1 MERRTRNQLYT
12 RCMIDQVIVEL
23 ASGPGGKGA
32 VSFHREKFVTKGGPD
47 GGRGGRGGHVIAI
60 ASGQTNTLLRYRR
73 QRSFRAQSGQ
83 PGGTSNRRG
92 RDGEDLILEVP
103 AGTIISRLRRDGS
116 VAEVVAD
123 LADDGAGTVVARGGR
138 GGHGNAYFKSSTN
151 STPRVA
157 QQGQSGDGG
166 SFRLELRLI
175 ADVGIVGL
183 PNTGKSTL
191 LQQLSAAQPRV
202 AAYPFTTLEPHLGV
216 VQAGWEEFVLA
227 DLPGLI
233 EGAAEGAGL
242 GHEFL
247 RHTGRTRVLIHLVD
261 GMRDDPVG
269 AYDAINRE
277 LEAYDPKLAAKPQVL
292 AVNKLDT
299 EEVVVL
305 RDEIAAL
312 FAARDLAP
320 LFISAQTGEGTD
332 GVVDQALE
340 VWRAARAADEEV
352 RRQRP
357 AAPIVIQPRPDSRR
371 YEVQKLKDGS
381 YRVRGR
387 QVETF
392 IEMMDMKEEGVREE
406 AYRWLSRR
414 GVSGALRKA
423 GLEPG
428 DLVRVG
434 WTRWTWEA

>member
-1 MERRTRNQLYT
+1 
-12 RCMIDQVIVEL
+12 MIDQVTVEL
-23 ASGPGGKGA
+23 AAGAGGNGA

-60 ASGQTNTLLRYRR
+60 ASGQINTLLRYRR
-73 QRSFRAQSGQ
+73 QRNFRAAVGQ

-103 AGTIISRLRRDGS
+103 AGTTISRLKRDGS
-116 VAEVVAD
+116 IIEQVAD
-123 LADDGAGTVVARGGR
+123 LASDGAGAVIARGGR
-138 GGHGNAYFKSSTN
+138 GGNGNAYFKSSTN
-151 STPRVA
+151 RAPRVA
-157 QQGQSGDGG
+157 QQGQSGDTG
-166 SFRLELRLI
+166 SFRLELHLI

-183 PNTGKSTL
+183 PNAGKSTL

-216 VQAGWEEFVLA
+216 VQTGWEEFVLA

-233 EGAAEGAGL
+233 EGAADGAGL

-247 RHTGRTRVLIHLVD
+247 RHTNRTRVLIHLVD
-261 GMRDDPVG
+261 GTRDDPLA

-277 LEAYDPKLAAKPQVL
+277 LEAYDPALAAKPHVL

-299 EEVVVL
+299 EEVSVL

-312 FAARDLAP
+312 FAERGLSP
-320 LFISAQTGEGTD
+320 LFISAQTGDGT
-332 GVVDQALE
+332 GEIVSRALE
-340 VWRAARAADEEV
+340 AWRAAREAEEAE
-352 RRQRP
+352 RRKRP
-357 AAPIVIQPRPDSRR
+357 AAPITIEPRPDSRR
-371 YEVQKLKDGS
+371 YEVRKLKDGS
-381 YRVRGR
+381 YRVTGR

-392 IEMMDMKEEGVREE
+392 IDMMDMEESDVREE

-428 DLVRVG
+428 GQVRVG
-434 WTRWTWEA
+434 RTRWTWEA